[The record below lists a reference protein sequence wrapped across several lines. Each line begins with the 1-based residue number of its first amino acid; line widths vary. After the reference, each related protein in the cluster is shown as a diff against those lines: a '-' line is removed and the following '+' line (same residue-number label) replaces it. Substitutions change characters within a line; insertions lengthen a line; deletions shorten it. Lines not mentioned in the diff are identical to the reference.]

1 MTGLTATTSPS
12 MRRAAL
18 LAGLG
23 LLLMSVLAGLA
34 NFGVLERLVAEGD
47 AARTT
52 NDIREALGSF
62 QLAIVALL
70 LVAALDVVVAWG
82 LWIFFD
88 RVHHAVAVL
97 AAWCR
102 GLYAAIFAVAIS
114 HLLAVA
120 RLLGDSQLH
129 GPTDTRVTGE
139 VLAEIQQFDKVWSL
153 GLGLFGVHLLLIG
166 WLAFTSGFVP
176 RFIGVLVAIAG
187 AGYLAD
193 SLGGLVSVTYGLEV
207 ASVTFVGEV
216 VLMVWLLMFAARSR
230 FQSNDQ
236 QLDAISDAAT
246 IRSTGP
252 RNRS

>member
-1 MTGLTATTSPS
+1 MPAHDRPHRHHQPINASGRSPG
-12 MRRAAL
+12 RPRIAADERAGRPGQL
-18 LAGLG
+18 RSAG
-23 LLLMSVLAGLA
+23 AA
-34 NFGVLERLVAEGD
+34 FAEGD

-70 LVAALDVVVAWG
+70 LVAALDVVVAWC

-88 RVHHAVAVL
+88 RVRHAVAVL

-120 RLLGDSQLH
+120 RLLGDSQLRE
-129 GPTDTRVTGE
+129 PADTRVTGE

-153 GLGLFGVHLLLIG
+153 GLGLFGAHLLLIG

-176 RFIGVLVAIAG
+176 RFIGVLCRLPG
-187 AGYLAD
+187 
-193 SLGGLVSVTYGLEV
+193 
-207 ASVTFVGEV
+207 
-216 VLMVWLLMFAARSR
+216 
-230 FQSNDQ
+230 
-236 QLDAISDAAT
+236 
-246 IRSTGP
+246 
-252 RNRS
+252 